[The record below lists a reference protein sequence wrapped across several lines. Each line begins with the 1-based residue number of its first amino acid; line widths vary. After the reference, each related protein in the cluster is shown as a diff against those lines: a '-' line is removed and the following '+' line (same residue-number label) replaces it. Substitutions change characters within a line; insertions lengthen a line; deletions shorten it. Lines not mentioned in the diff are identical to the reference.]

1 MASEAAHD
9 RWLSFWGA
17 GFFCVAMALV
27 FFTSGCGVE
36 DPSIVQEY
44 IEGEFVYLASPFGG
58 RLERLSVRRGDYV
71 ETGAPLFTLEERRLS
86 GLRGRRLADAWM
98 RPRRS
103 WRMRSM
109 GFEDLGRELW
119 PIALFAFII
128 LLLGV
133 NRYRQT
139 LD

>member
-1 MASEAAHD
+1 MSK
-9 RWLSFWGA
+9 RWLRCLPW
-17 GFFCVAMALV
+17 
-27 FFTSGCGVE
+27 
-36 DPSIVQEY
+36 
-44 IEGEFVYLASPFGG
+44 
-58 RLERLSVRRGDYV
+58 R
-71 ETGAPLFTLEERRLS
+71 RRLS
-86 GLRGRRLADAWM
+86 GLRGRRLGGALM
-98 RPRRS
+98 RPRRN

-109 GFEDLGRELW
+109 GFENLGRELW